1 MPAADSLA
9 CAGLPLGLAHGV
21 RLVRDVSA
29 GACVRWS
36 DVEIDT
42 TQQAVRVRREMET
55 LFSR

>member
-1 MPAADSLA
+1 
-9 CAGLPLGLAHGV
+9 
-21 RLVRDVSA
+21 LVRDVSA